1 MDVLTE
7 DVKKNVPGSMMFAD
21 DIIGPYYAVVTRQTR
36 QSRLG
41 YLDESIIGHTDE
53 DQQTKNPIHVFKFWQ
68 DNGQGREPVKILV
81 EEVQRVLSISVQAWR
96 RQKAW
101 YRNYTQSECSME
113 KLEEMQ
119 WSVV

>member
-7 DVKKNVPGSMMFAD
+7 DVKKGVPGSMMFAD
-21 DIIGPYYAVVTRQTR
+21 DIVGPYYEVVTRETR

-53 DQQTKNPIHVFKFWQ
+53 DQQTKNPIHIILFTFGQ
-68 DNGQGREPVKILV
+68 GNGQGREPVKILG
-81 EEVQRVLSISVQAWR
+81 EEVQRVLSISVQACR

-101 YRNYTQSECSME
+101 YR
-113 KLEEMQ
+113 KLHAE
-119 WSVV
+119 